1 MTTIFIRNDKSLAAK
16 LFLAVAKLLWN
27 KQNLTI
33 ESTNA
38 ESIRD
43 IDAEVKRGIE
53 YNRQRRAGLVK
64 GTNWTEFL
72 EELRFNID
80 IY

>member
-1 MTTIFIRNDKSLAAK
+1 MTTIFIRNDKSFTAK
-16 LFLAVAKLLWN
+16 LFLSVAKLLWN

-53 YNRQRRAGLVK
+53 YSRKRRAGLVK
-64 GTNWTEFL
+64 GTNWSEFL
-72 EELRFNID
+72 EELNVA
-80 IY
+80 Y